1 MRNELYNKKMWD
13 FNLYLFSMVYFG
25 SIPRSMGMLSNSSKA
40 LYSPDMTISI

>member
-25 SIPRSMGMLSNSSKA
+25 SISRTMRMLSISPRA
-40 LYSPDMTISI
+40 LYSPV